1 MFRRRAIFGAAVS
14 ATVLI
19 GAATAAGF
27 GTFKPAQTTEMS
39 GYAYQVATGDINR
52 DGLGDAIVAN
62 GEGGDDHIEIRL
74 GKRNGSYRAPKNLT
88 AGTSP
93 DGVAVGR
100 LNGDRRPDIA
110 VANYDDDDV
119 SVFLQRR
126 NGNFRK
132 KPDLPGGPGNWQVAI
147 ADLNRDGHGDIITSN
162 YSNTAPDDAISVHL
176 GKARGFKPVQSY
188 QGGQQGLG
196 LQVGR
201 LNGDRR
207 PDVVGVTEDGVVSP
221 YLTRRNGTL
230 RLAVFH
236 DVGDAASYSPVAL
249 GDFTGEGDLDAI
261 VADYDSN
268 SITLLRGDGQG
279 GFVLSL
285 KSLPEVP
292 GPWGVAA
299 GNLNGRGGPDLAV
312 NLYDDQQVQVLRGTG
327 DGEFV
332 PGAKYDLS
340 DYPESIAVGRVGKD
354 RGVDILVGTDTS
366 LDTFLNKPNP

>member
-1 MFRRRAIFGAAVS
+1 MFRRPAILGAAAS

-52 DGLGDAIVAN
+52 DGLGDVIVAN
-62 GEGGDDHIEIRL
+62 GEGKDDHIEILR
-74 GKRNGSYRAPKNLT
+74 GKRNGSYRAPKRVVST
-88 AGTSP
+88 GES

-100 LNGDRRPDIA
+100 LNGDRRLDIA
-110 VANYDDDDV
+110 VANYNNDDV
-119 SVFLQRR
+119 TPFIQRR
-126 NGNFRK
+126 NGSFRK
-132 KPDLPGGPGNWQVAI
+132 RGDLPGGPGNWQVAI

-162 YSNTAPDDAISVHL
+162 YSNTYPDDAVSVHL
-176 GKARGFKPVQSY
+176 GKAKGFKAVQSY
-188 QGGQQGLG
+188 PGGETGMG

-221 YLTRRNGTL
+221 YLARRNGTL

-236 DVGDAASYSPVAL
+236 DIGGADSYSPVAL

-261 VADYDSN
+261 VANYDTDSL
-268 SITLLRGDGQG
+268 TLLRGDGQG
-279 GFVLSL
+279 GFVLGL
-285 KSLPEVP
+285 KKLPEVP
-292 GPWGVAA
+292 GVWGVAA
-299 GNLNGRGGPDLAV
+299 ANLNGKGGPDLAV
-312 NLYDDQQVQVLRGTG
+312 NLYDDEQVQVLRGTG

-340 DYPESIAVGRVGKD
+340 DIPESIAIGRVGKD
-354 RGVDILVGTDTS
+354 RGLDILVGTDTS